1 MGVKTH
7 TPSGN
12 QIQRAWSDAS
22 SWLHL
27 CVRTVR
33 VCAVLTV
40 GVAEQ
45 GFEISVKWMCDCI
58 STSTFISSGINKWV
72 LFWSD

>member
-1 MGVKTH
+1 MPAVGY
-7 TPSGN
+7 
-12 QIQRAWSDAS
+12 I
-22 SWLHL
+22 
-27 CVRTVR
+27 CVFGQC